1 MPLGRRR
8 NWHRIRVRLTT
19 PHRRGHSPSR
29 RHLGSTHAGPK
40 RGHAS
45 VSETAHAQAGSSG
58 WKAPSGRAVRIED
71 HVHCKRPQHT
81 PGDKSRP
88 SGGRLG
94 PSSGGSISRSQWLA
108 RRAHSLL
115 SSSESDCGKIDMEGE
130 GRKVKST
137 ENGDLIPNVRAE
149 EQIMVQNQN
158 EAVRD
163 WSVRSEQP
171 RGRRRGR
178 AAGRQRWGAAGRL
191 CPWRGRPHRASS
203 SGR

>member
-1 MPLGRRR
+1 MQGPSAVTPACQRRHKRKQAAAAGRRQAVGQLGSRITYIVSAR
-8 NWHRIRVRLTT
+8 NI
-19 PHRRGHSPSR
+19 RRGISPAHRVAAWGHRLVALS
-29 RHLGSTHAGPK
+29 AG
-40 RGHAS
+40 A
-45 VSETAHAQAGSSG
+45 SG
-58 WKAPSGRAVRIED
+58 WRGE
-71 HVHCKRPQHT
+71 HT
-81 PGDKSRP
+81 P
-88 SGGRLG
+88 
-94 PSSGGSISRSQWLA
+94 
-108 RRAHSLL
+108 LL

-130 GRKVKST
+130 GRKVKGT

>member
-1 MPLGRRR
+1 MQGPSAVTPACQRRHKRKQAAAAGRRQAVGQLGSRITYIVSAR
-8 NWHRIRVRLTT
+8 NI
-19 PHRRGHSPSR
+19 RRGISPAHR
-29 RHLGSTHAGPK
+29 VAAW
-40 RGHAS
+40 GHRLVALS
-45 VSETAHAQAGSSG
+45 PVGASG
-58 WKAPSGRAVRIED
+58 WRWGVQQPT
-71 HVHCKRPQHT
+71 VHT
-81 PGDKSRP
+81 
-88 SGGRLG
+88 LN
-94 PSSGGSISRSQWLA
+94 
-108 RRAHSLL
+108 L

-130 GRKVKST
+130 GRKGKGT